1 MRARCARNLMR
12 VFAATL
18 QHAFVSDRMA
28 RAKDV
33 LSSYRVELRQ
43 VLKDVGKGTFAEYD
57 AKGMMR
63 TPNPPFSVQSHPD
76 SSSPSS
82 GAQAR
87 STPPTSTTLPRSWRR
102 RSGRPRHAS

>member
-1 MRARCARNLMR
+1 MR

-43 VLKDVGKGTFAEYD
+43 VLKDVGKFTSSKHYTFVSYCL
-57 AKGMMR
+57 R
-63 TPNPPFSVQSHPD
+63 NSCFVD
-76 SSSPSS
+76 SNSKS
-82 GAQAR
+82 
-87 STPPTSTTLPRSWRR
+87 
-102 RSGRPRHAS
+102 